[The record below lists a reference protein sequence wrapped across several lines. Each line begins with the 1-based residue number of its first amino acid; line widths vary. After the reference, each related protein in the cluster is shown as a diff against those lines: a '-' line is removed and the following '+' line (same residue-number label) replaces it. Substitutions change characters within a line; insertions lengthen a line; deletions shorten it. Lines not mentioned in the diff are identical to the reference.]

1 MPPPPTSF
9 FASLSVPLLLFVSA
23 LLSSPHTADSSSSSS
38 SPASSYDTSM
48 VHRLLSEREI
58 LIQDGLSY
66 FNDTTLKV
74 RNTSYKDKLQVQQG
88 C

>member
-1 MPPPPTSF
+1 MC
-9 FASLSVPLLLFVSA
+9 A
-23 LLSSPHTADSSSSSS
+23 LLTTPSLSSS

-48 VHRLLSEREI
+48 VQRLLTDRDI

-74 RNTSYKDKLQVQQG
+74 RLKKFLTVANTFSFFESGNQEPAVQLK
-88 C
+88 